1 MSKRDWQE
9 GKNCDKNRRKKETSG
24 NGMEWGKAQRT
35 TRSQNMTLRKEKA
48 STSEKLHDSSQNGT
62 L

>member
-24 NGMEWGKAQRT
+24 NGMEWVR
-35 TRSQNMTLRKEKA
+35 LKEQHAPKI
-48 STSEKLHDSSQNGT
+48 
-62 L
+62 